1 MSLMNSKRVFV
12 AIIAGALLGVL
23 CIVGAGSR
31 IGFTGNWNFLFAV
44 WYNRVIMGLVIGLAG
59 GLKFIKSDRN
69 KYVRGLVL
77 GILVTLAV
85 SLSTG
90 FRDVPSFFAGVAYG
104 VIIDY
109 VATRYDE

>member
-1 MSLMNSKRVFV
+1 MNSKRVAV
-12 AIIAGALLGVL
+12 AIVAGALLGVL
-23 CIVGAGSR
+23 CIVGVGSR
-31 IGFTGNWNFLFAV
+31 IGFAGNWNFLFAV

-59 GLKFIKSDRN
+59 GLEFIRSEKN

-77 GILVTLAV
+77 GTLVTLAV

-90 FRDVPSFFAGVAYG
+90 FRDIPSFFAGIAYG

-109 VATRYDE
+109 VATKYEEEV